1 MTDTTV
7 AAAEAAKPK
16 RPAIAIR
23 DWIDADGNP
32 LSPGDEAKVAGIRY
46 THLPS
51 AKRAKPDFNP
61 ESDSG
66 YAGTFVD
73 YMFTDEIATKM
84 FAAFGAQT
92 LAGNVVNTATNG
104 PKGDKDMNP
113 IALVVERFAAITDDH
128 VWADREG
135 GVGVRYDKDKL
146 VAAILAAKK
155 ETDPAPYLAKLDNK
169 VDGKT
174 GAVVANDTKGAISW
188 GAFVM
193 RNSVVKGEY
202 DKLTGGGV
210 TLEMI

>member
-1 MTDTTV
+1 MADV
-7 AAAEAAKPK
+7 AKVK
-16 RPAIAIR
+16 KVAIAVR
-23 DWIDADGNP
+23 DWIDASGNP
-32 LSPGDEAKVAGIRY
+32 LSPGEESKVSGIRY

-51 AKRAKPDFNP
+51 ARRVKADFNP
-61 ESDSG
+61 EAETAPD
-66 YAGTFVD
+66 GTFVD

-113 IALVVERFAAITDDH
+113 ISLIAERFAAITDEH

-146 VAAILAAKK
+146 IAAILAAKK
-155 ETDPAPYLAKLDNK
+155 ESDPAPYVAKLDTK

-193 RNSVVKGEY
+193 RNPVVKGEY

-210 TLEMI
+210 TLDMI

>member
-1 MTDTTV
+1 MTDTTTN
-7 AAAEAAKPK
+7 AKAK
-16 RPAIAIR
+16 KVTIAIR
-23 DWIDADGNP
+23 DWLDSKGNP
-32 LSPGDEAKVAGIRY
+32 LSAGEEANVAGIRY

-51 AKRAKPDFNP
+51 AKLAKPDFNP
-61 ESDSG
+61 ESEKAPD
-66 YAGTFVD
+66 GTYFD
-73 YMFTDEIATKM
+73 FMFTDEVATKM
-84 FAAFGAQT
+84 LAAFGSQT

-104 PKGDKDMNP
+104 PKGDKSLNP
-113 IALVVERFAAITDDH
+113 ISLIAERFKAIEDEH

-146 VAAILAAKK
+146 IQAILNAKK
-155 ETDPAPYLAKLDNK
+155 EQDPAPYIAKLDNK

-193 RNSVVKGEY
+193 RNPVVKGEY

-210 TLEMI
+210 TLDMI